1 MVIGRFQTLRQ
12 NGETQES
19 NHGCMHLE
27 SPQNHDGDDKS
38 ALIRT
43 KSLTGLQFADDKYSS
58 LMVTLTNFH
67 RQPVGSG
74 KRLNVRLGRTG
85 GPGA

>member
-1 MVIGRFQTLRQ
+1 MVFGRFQTLRQ
-12 NGETQES
+12 NGKAQES

-27 SPQNHDGDDKS
+27 SPQNHNGADKL
-38 ALIRT
+38 ALIT
-43 KSLTGLQFADDKYSS
+43 AQSLTGLQFADDKYSS
-58 LMVTLTNFH
+58 LVVTLTNFH

-74 KRLNVRLGRTG
+74 ERHNVRTGRTG

>member
-12 NGETQES
+12 NSTAQES
-19 NHGCMHLE
+19 SYGRQHLE
-27 SPQNHDGDDKS
+27 SPQNHDGADKS
-38 ALIRT
+38 SLIRT
-43 KSLTGLQFADDKYSS
+43 QSLTGLQFADDKYSS
-58 LMVTLTNFH
+58 LVVTLTNFH

-74 KRLNVRLGRTG
+74 EQHNVRTGQTG